1 MKVTLIYPLLSKD
14 RSKTDEAKQYWPPL
28 GLAYIAAVLRQNGHA
43 VQILD
48 RDLILRKNKLDF
60 HKSDEDIINLTEK
73 FNTQI
78 AGFSA
83 TTPNVS
89 DVDYFSRKIKIMNP
103 NIITVIG
110 GPHCAGEPIATLKMC
125 AGIDMLVRGEGEMTM
140 LDIANR
146 LPLNS
151 IGSLTY
157 REPDGSITSNADR
170 PLIESLDSLPFPA
183 RDLLEMN
190 YYTRPSRFISRNLS
204 LRTTH
209 IFTAR
214 GCPYNCYY
222 CAGPLIGQ
230 GRLRYRSP
238 QVVVAEMEEL
248 IEKYSIE
255 AIFFAEDMFLS
266 SKKRALEMT
275 TLFMERGIHKKIVW
289 MAQISA
295 AVATPEL
302 LAMMKKAGCAHVEY
316 GFESGSQRVLDLM
329 NKKASVERNKEV
341 ALFTRKSGLR
351 FQGNFIVGYPG
362 ETEEDFNKT
371 IAFIKQACP
380 NNVSF
385 NIFMPLPGTEI
396 YKKLKD
402 EGRLFSNWDD
412 IGNPETP
419 CFNYADMP
427 PHRFEKLYFN
437 AKLKTILPINLK
449 HFLRDNICH
458 PFRLF
463 YITATQFKSVL
474 TRAVRAVIKLQK
486 NKQRVGRA

>member
-1 MKVTLIYPLLSKD
+1 M
-14 RSKTDEAKQYWPPL
+14 
-28 GLAYIAAVLRQNGHA
+28 
-43 VQILD
+43 
-48 RDLILRKNKLDF
+48 
-60 HKSDEDIINLTEK
+60 
-73 FNTQI
+73 
-78 AGFSA
+78 
-83 TTPNVS
+83 S

-157 REPDGSITSNADR
+157 REPDGSIISNADR

-255 AIFFAEDMFLS
+255 AIFS
-266 SKKRALEMT
+266 R
-275 TLFMERGIHKKIVW
+275 KI
-289 MAQISA
+289 
-295 AVATPEL
+295 
-302 LAMMKKAGCAHVEY
+302 
-316 GFESGSQRVLDLM
+316 
-329 NKKASVERNKEV
+329 
-341 ALFTRKSGLR
+341 
-351 FQGNFIVGYPG
+351 
-362 ETEEDFNKT
+362 
-371 IAFIKQACP
+371 
-380 NNVSF
+380 
-385 NIFMPLPGTEI
+385 
-396 YKKLKD
+396 
-402 EGRLFSNWDD
+402 
-412 IGNPETP
+412 
-419 CFNYADMP
+419 CF
-427 PHRFEKLYFN
+427 
-437 AKLKTILPINLK
+437 
-449 HFLRDNICH
+449 
-458 PFRLF
+458 
-463 YITATQFKSVL
+463 
-474 TRAVRAVIKLQK
+474 
-486 NKQRVGRA
+486 